1 MDNYPIVNMIEESIE
16 NEVSSL
22 VGNNDVN
29 LKTIIKIAR
38 IQDINPNAKEMEFKN
53 LISQMREN
61 NILQKF
67 LIEKEY
73 ECTFDKDGNII
84 PLNIKDGERKET

>member
-16 NEVSSL
+16 NEVNSL

-38 IQDINPNAKEMEFKN
+38 IQDIKPNAKELEFKN

-84 PLNIKDGERKET
+84 PLLENIPLKKV

>member
-73 ECTFDKDGNII
+73 ECTLDKDGNII